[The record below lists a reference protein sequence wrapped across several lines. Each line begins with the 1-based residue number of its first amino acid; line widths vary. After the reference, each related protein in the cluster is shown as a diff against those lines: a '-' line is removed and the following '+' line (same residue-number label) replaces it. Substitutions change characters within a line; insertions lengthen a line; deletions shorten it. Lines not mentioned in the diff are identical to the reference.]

1 MKALEEEGP
10 EDSVK
15 AGVVLGKIVCTDGIP
30 HQEYPRLRP
39 RGSATETCLRALS
52 CMVDRKKSRVY
63 NQRLSVQPETQPG
76 TESEHGLTPAVA

>member
-52 CMVDRKKSRVY
+52 CLVDRKKSRVK
-63 NQRLSVQPETQPG
+63 G
-76 TESEHGLTPAVA
+76 